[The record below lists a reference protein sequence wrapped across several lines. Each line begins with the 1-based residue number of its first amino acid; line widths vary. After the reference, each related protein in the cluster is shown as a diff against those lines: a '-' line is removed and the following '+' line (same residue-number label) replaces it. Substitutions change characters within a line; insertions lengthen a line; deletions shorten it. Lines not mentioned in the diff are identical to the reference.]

1 MTPSTFSFQEYAR
14 EQFEEIKDIL
24 RGMSTQ
30 YMPREEIN
38 LRFSEILK
46 AQANITETLVS
57 HAATIERLKEAT
69 NNQTWTSMSRSRF
82 YASLGVYSASIIT
95 IALWIMDRMIKYH

>member
-1 MTPSTFSFQEYAR
+1 MPASSFSFQEYTR

-24 RGMSTQ
+24 RSMNIQ

-46 AQANITETLVS
+46 AQANITETLLS
-57 HAATIERLKEAT
+57 HASTIEKLKEVSSH
-69 NNQTWTSMSRSRF
+69 QSWHDISRSRF
-82 YASLGVYSASIIT
+82 YAGVAAYSAGIV
-95 IALWIMDRMIKYH
+95 ALMLWIMDRLFKSH